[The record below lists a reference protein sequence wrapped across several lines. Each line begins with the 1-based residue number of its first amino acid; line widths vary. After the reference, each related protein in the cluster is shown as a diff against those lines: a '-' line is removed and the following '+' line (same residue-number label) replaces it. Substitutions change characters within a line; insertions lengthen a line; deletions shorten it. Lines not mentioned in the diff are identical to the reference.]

1 LFTGFVVGKGV
12 GMVAQRR
19 ILPGEIILFTGI
31 AVGKGVGMVAQRRIL
46 PGEII
51 LEEKPLLI
59 VPDEIYEGMRDNIH
73 K

>member
-1 LFTGFVVGKGV
+1 
-12 GMVAQRR
+12 
-19 ILPGEIILFTGI
+19 LFTGI